1 MERLGMKGWET
12 QLPTSFPLERVR
24 GAAIREARR
33 RRGRRRRLYQGMV
46 TAVCA
51 LVLVGA
57 GVVAAG
63 RDQPGDRIQAGPE
76 PSGPIE
82 VGQPLVNQVN
92 GKIAFIRRTGP
103 EDRVPKIYVMNE
115 DGSGQTMIAET
126 TQASHLAWSPD
137 GTMLAFDDVGGI
149 YVVSADGTGE
159 RRLSTGPGRD
169 QTPAWSPD
177 GTRIAVRSLENM
189 TGGIAVINVEGGG
202 RRQLTNNMM
211 DGWPAWSPDGRM
223 IAFSRD
229 TDIYVMNADG
239 SGQRRFTDLEGFEDA
254 PTWSPD
260 GRRIAFRHN
269 STISVADVDGGRA
282 RQLASPGGTGMVD
295 PSGRGA
301 NKLAVGR
308 GDPSSPRW
316 SPDGT
321 KLVYALWQTGASCSI
336 WVMSADGGEQRPLT
350 DNQTCDHD
358 PAWQP
363 RPG

>member
-1 MERLGMKGWET
+1 MTGWEP
-12 QLPTSFPLERVR
+12 QLPTSFPLERLHRKAVR
-24 GAAIREARR
+24 EGLR
-33 RRGRRRRLYQGMV
+33 RRGRRRRLYQGLL
-46 TAVCA
+46 TGVCA

-57 GVVAAG
+57 GLVAAN
-63 RDQPGDRIQAGPE
+63 RDAPDGQIQAGPR
-76 PSGPIE
+76 PSGPLE
-82 VGQPLVNQVN
+82 VAQPLPNRVN

-126 TQASHLAWSPD
+126 TQGGHLTWSPD

-149 YVVSADGTGE
+149 YVVNADGSGE

-177 GTRIAVRSLENM
+177 GTKIAVRSLEDM
-189 TGGIAVINVEGGG
+189 TGGIAVINLDGSG
-202 RRQLTNNMM
+202 RRRLTNNGM
-211 DGWPAWSPDGRM
+211 DGSPAWSPDGRM

-239 SGQRRFTDLEGFEDA
+239 SAPRRFTTLEGYEDA
-254 PTWSPD
+254 PSWSPD

-301 NKLAVGR
+301 SKLAVGR
-308 GDPSSPRW
+308 GDPNHPRW

-321 KLVYALWQTGASCSI
+321 KLVYALWQTGESCSI

-363 RPG
+363 LPG

>member
-1 MERLGMKGWET
+1 MKGWEP
-12 QLPTSFPLERVR
+12 QLPTSFPLDRVYR
-24 GAAIREARR
+24 KAVREGLR
-33 RRGRRRRLYQGMV
+33 RRGRRRRLYQGAV

-51 LVLVGA
+51 LVVVGA
-57 GVVAAG
+57 GLVAAN
-63 RDQPGDRIQAGPE
+63 REDRAGQIQAGPV
-76 PSGPIE
+76 PSGPLQ
-82 VGQPLVNQVN
+82 VGPPLLNRVN

-103 EDRVPKIYVMNE
+103 QDPAPKIYVMNE
-115 DGSGQTMIAET
+115 DGTGQTMIAET
-126 TQASHLAWSPD
+126 TQGGHLTWSPD

-149 YVVSADGTGE
+149 YVVGADGTGE
-159 RRLSTGPGRD
+159 RRISTGPGRD

-177 GTRIAVRSLENM
+177 GTTIAVRSLDGM
-189 TGGIAVINVEGGG
+189 AGGITLINVNGGG
-202 RRQLTNNMM
+202 RRQLTDNLM
-211 DGWPAWSPDGRM
+211 DGMPAWSPDGRM
-223 IAFSRD
+223 IAFARN

-239 SGQRRFTDLEGFEDA
+239 SGQRRFTNLEGFEDA

-308 GDPSSPRW
+308 GDPDGPRW

-321 KLVYALWQTGASCSI
+321 KLVYALWQSAESCSI

-363 RPG
+363 LPG